1 MLSSLQNRECVVALE
16 AIDRIARS
24 GDAVD
29 PTEFKRLQQT
39 ADRNCSQDPARR
51 RQQEEMAARLRESN
65 SPRCVEARDALADML
80 EPGSRHRDE
89 S

>member
-39 ADRNCSQDPARR
+39 ADQNCSQDPARR
-51 RQQEEMAARLRESN
+51 REQEDMAASFAWRRATSA
-65 SPRCVEARDALADML
+65 ST
-80 EPGSRHRDE
+80 PGTNLPTCSSRAAVRRAT